1 MKSQPDLL
9 LLDVMMPGMDGFEVC
24 RQMKQNE
31 QTRLIPVIFITA
43 LNDQRS
49 IQGIEAGGMTF
60 SVNLLTVWNWRLAL
74 SR

>member
-49 IQGIEAGGMTF
+49 RIQGIEAGGMTF
-60 SVNLLTVWNWRLAL
+60 SVNL
-74 SR
+74 